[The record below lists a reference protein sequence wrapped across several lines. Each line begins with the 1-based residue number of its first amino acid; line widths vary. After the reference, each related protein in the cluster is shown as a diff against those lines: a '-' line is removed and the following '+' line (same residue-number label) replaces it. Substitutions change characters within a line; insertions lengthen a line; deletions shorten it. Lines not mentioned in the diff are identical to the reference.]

1 MTAEEELKEGEIDA
15 DTSCQIEKQILTD
28 EIQDTEFL
36 NFAVYNISELFGYL
50 ATGRVNIRI
59 HRDVTGE
66 IWFGVRLNKESIC
79 SYFFTLLNLAY
90 R

>member
-1 MTAEEELKEGEIDA
+1 MFE
-15 DTSCQIEKQILTD
+15 QILID

-59 HRDVTGE
+59 HRDIEGKM
-66 IWFGVRLNKESIC
+66 WFGVG
-79 SYFFTLLNLAY
+79 
-90 R
+90 